1 MASTKELKVK
11 ITADIKN
18 FNNAINDI
26 DKGVSK
32 ASKSFSGIT
41 KAGQSLQSVGSSLVK
56 GVTLPLTAA
65 GAASVKLYTDFDSSM
80 KGVAATMGMTSQEI
94 ANGSESYKKLEEAAK
109 KMGAETQFS
118 AKESADALNYLALA
132 GYDVDKSISMLPKV
146 LDLAAAGGLDLA
158 YASDLATDAASA
170 LGLDIKG
177 TEVLIDQ
184 MAKTSQKS
192 NTSVGQL
199 GEAILTVGGTAKM
212 LAGGTTE
219 LNTALGILA
228 DNGIKGA
235 EGGTAL
241 RNVILSLTAPTD
253 QAAALMEK
261 LGLKV
266 FDSEGK
272 MRPLNET
279 LQDLDGKLSQM
290 SDEEKI
296 NVLDTIFN
304 KVDLKS
310 VNALLANSGDRFNDL
325 SNNITNS
332 EGAAANMAK
341 TMNSGLGGAIKE
353 MNSALEGAAIAAGEV
368 LAPMI
373 KNLAEFIKDLS
384 SWFTKL
390 SPNAQQFVVIAGLIA
405 AVIPIVIVAVG
416 GLMVAFGGLASASVA
431 LQIGLW
437 PLTLILLAV
446 VAAIAA
452 VIAIGAWLI
461 ANWDEIKAAAAAMG
475 ERISE
480 AWNNLKQW
488 TIDTYNGIKDAISQ
502 AWEAVKQ
509 KFSETWN
516 KCVEFVSNAWD
527 WICQAVQ
534 VGLQFVGDLIGLAFD
549 IITLP
554 FQFIWE
560 NCKEIVGQAW
570 QWICEKVGGWLQ
582 SLSDNIK
589 AGWDAIVGFTQP
601 IWDEL
606 KNWISDLWGQISS
619 KASEKFDE
627 IKTKISDKWNEIK
640 TNTSEAWNNI
650 SSWVGSKWDEIKN
663 KASEKFSGIKSKVSS
678 AWDEC
683 KSKTNSAWDSIKNKI
698 SNKIDE
704 AKDKVRQG
712 VDKLKS
718 FMDFKWSLPKLKMP
732 HFSITGKFS
741 LNPPSAPKFGISW
754 YSKGGIFKKPTV
766 LGGGIGVGDKHRG
779 AGSNMEAVLPL
790 NKLPELLGLDKS
802 EGKGLN
808 VNIDSFVNNTD
819 YDIEQ
824 LCDRIAF
831 ELKRRRVVT

>member
-1 MASTKELKVK
+1 MSKTKELKVK

-18 FNNAINDI
+18 FNNAIDGI
-26 DKGVSK
+26 SQGTAK
-32 ASKSFSGIT
+32 AAKSFSGIT
-41 KAGQSLQSVGSSLVK
+41 KAGQALQSVGGSLVK

-94 ANGSESYKKLEEAAK
+94 ESGSESYKKLEAAAK
-109 KMGAETQFS
+109 EMGASTQFS

-219 LNTALGILA
+219 LNTCLGILA

-253 QAAALMEK
+253 QAAAAMED
-261 LGLKV
+261 LGLQV

-279 LQDLDGKLSQM
+279 LADLDGKLAQM
-290 SDEEKI
+290 TDEEKI

-310 VNALLANSGDRFNDL
+310 VNALLANSGDRFKDL
-325 SNNITNS
+325 SSNIENS
-332 EGAAANMAK
+332 DGAASKMAD
-341 TMNSGLGGAIKE
+341 TMNSGLGGAFKE

-373 KNLAEFIKDLS
+373 KNLAELIKDLS

-437 PLTLILLAV
+437 PLTLIMLAV

-452 VIAIGAWLI
+452 VVAIGAFLI
-461 ANWDEIKAAAAAMG
+461 ANWDEIKAAAVAMG

-488 TIDTYNGIKDAISQ
+488 TIDTYNGIKDAIVQ

-516 KCVEFVSNAWD
+516 KCVEFVSTAWD
-527 WICQAVQ
+527 WICQLVQ
-534 VGLQFVGDLIGLAFD
+534 TGIQFVADLIGLAID

-554 FQFIWE
+554 FRFIWE
-560 NCKEIVGQAW
+560 NCKEIVATAWEAICGKVSEWLGKISDGISQA
-570 QWICEKVGGWLQ
+570 
-582 SLSDNIK
+582 
-589 AGWDAIVGFTQP
+589 WDAIVGFTKP
-601 IWDEL
+601 IWDGL
-606 KNWISDLWGQISS
+606 TGWIGETWSKISS
-619 KASEKFDE
+619 KASEKFNE

-640 TNTSEAWNNI
+640 TKTSETWGNI
-650 SSWVGSKWDEIKN
+650 TSWVSGKWDEIKS
-663 KASEKFSGIKSKVSS
+663 KASEKFSSIKDKVSS
-678 AWDEC
+678 AWSDC
-683 KSKTNSAWDSIKNKI
+683 KSKTDSTWNSIKDKIGNKI
-698 SNKIDE
+698 NE
-704 AKDKVRQG
+704 AKDKVKQG

-718 FMDFKWSLPKLKMP
+718 FMNFSWSLPKLKMP

-741 LNPPSAPKFGISW
+741 LNPPSAPKFGINW

-766 LGGGIGVGDKHRG
+766 LGGIGVGDKHRG

-790 NKLPELLGLDKS
+790 NKLPELLGLDKNDN
-802 EGKGLN
+802 KGLAI
-808 VNIDSFVNNTD
+808 NIDSFVNNTD

-831 ELKRRRVVT
+831 ELKRRRV